1 MKRIR
6 RLLLAAVIPSV
17 IMGTIVGGA
26 LSAPALADT
35 GARPLTLTSVQLQFT
50 SFACLNPPSCSL
62 AHLTIDG
69 KGTSNLSTGAGSFH
83 ADVTAESAW
92 SAVPA
97 LPLARF
103 SRPLA
108 EPAVRLSTQRAL
120 HGSCRQACSGRGQG
134 LGILLPR

>member
-1 MKRIR
+1 MLFRSLVLAGVEGLVTGDAVDR
-6 RLLLAAVIPSV
+6 DEGAVEDDVGVTCPLSVADRLAEL
-17 IMGTIVGGA
+17 
-26 LSAPALADT
+26 
-35 GARPLTLTSVQLQFT
+35 R
-50 SFACLNPPSCSL
+50 
-62 AHLTIDG
+62 
-69 KGTSNLSTGAGSFH
+69 GAGREQ
-83 ADVTAESAW
+83 VRGLAESAW

-120 HGSCRQACSGRGQG
+120 RGCCRQACSGRDQG